1 MTVDNL
7 LLKLKEYDK
16 NLLVCVSI
24 SFTHA
29 DLVSEVL
36 VRSQNNTIILDRRL
50 YDKKTLNIRQLVKYL
65 LELPPNFVVTFRV
78 GIQFRY
84 VESISVWEKYLILY

>member
-24 SFTHA
+24 SFTRA
-29 DLVSEVL
+29 DVVSEVL
-36 VRSQNNTIILDRRL
+36 VRAQNNTIILDRRL
-50 YDKKTLNIRQLVKYL
+50 YDKKTLNISKKRFIYYIFLFPRFYIQKY
-65 LELPPNFVVTFRV
+65 
-78 GIQFRY
+78 
-84 VESISVWEKYLILY
+84 